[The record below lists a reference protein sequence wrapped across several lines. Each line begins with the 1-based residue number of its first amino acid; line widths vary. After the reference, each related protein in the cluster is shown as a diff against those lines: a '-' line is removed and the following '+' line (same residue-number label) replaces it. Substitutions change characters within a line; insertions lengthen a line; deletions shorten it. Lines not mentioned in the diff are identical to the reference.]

1 MPEAA
6 IRPCT
11 ERSTA
16 WFCEMNLGTNERSTD
31 KSMQKI
37 ALNFLPVLSRNF
49 QITMFAVPFHGEER
63 PAHAG
68 EEAILRHLGEGEDN
82 KPYWTLFQRFEGAKR
97 VDLEPFEN
105 TYATV
110 DALRRALE
118 ESCRSGLQAERYRVR
133 DGFRRKI
140 EVVVERHEEGLATVS
155 LEPYLLR
162 SARRFGILA
171 SFRFHPDEAHRGTK
185 RALQLSLALDRN
197 GQPNL
202 DFYADRYTKLSD
214 FVMEFHRSI
223 FPLRMSDGQEI
234 EVGSRLVGLSPDS
247 LAVKRYVMNS
257 RKESRSQ
264 FMGVQK
270 FGPYEQ
276 NAEDTQLYFLY
287 RGKEHGL
294 SQDLFRALRGDSFR
308 TFSGMQKMFRFA
320 VTRHNVRGAT
330 ISEFNPEEIG
340 RVADMVAA
348 DAAGRPVVPVVIT
361 PFSRR
366 DETDEKEAYW
376 TLKHAFLAKGM
387 PIQVVSAETIADR
400 NTLKWSTSGIALQIF
415 AKAGGTP
422 WRVVPA
428 TERCL
433 IVGVGQAHK
442 VLAKGGIERYFAYSV
457 LTDSSGAFQEI
468 RPLSMAGDEESYI
481 DAFHDSL
488 RDIFDEYADRF
499 SNFVVHSTF
508 SIRKKELDSIAAAL
522 DAQRAT
528 VGEGHFVSMKF
539 NDRNRFFGFSSGHN
553 SRVPYESTVVSLS
566 RSEYL
571 VWFEGLQYGQS
582 ALRKTVGGP
591 LHVRYAYPDRIG
603 ESEKRMFLQDA
614 INLSGANWRG
624 FNAKSLPVSV
634 YYAQIIARYL
644 KEFEAHGLRP
654 LDVNNIVPWFL

>member
-1 MPEAA
+1 
-6 IRPCT
+6 
-11 ERSTA
+11 
-16 WFCEMNLGTNERSTD
+16 
-31 KSMQKI
+31 MQAI
-37 ALNFLPVLSRNF
+37 ALNFLPVLTRNF
-49 QITMFAVPFHGEER
+49 RITIYAVPFRGEER
-63 PAHAG
+63 PVHAD
-68 EEAILRHLGEGEDN
+68 EEAVLRHLDEGEEY
-82 KPYWTLFQRFEGAKR
+82 KRYWTFFEAFDGARR

-110 DALRRALE
+110 DAMRRGLE
-118 ESCRSGLQAERYRVR
+118 ESCRSGLHAENYQVR
-133 DGFRRKI
+133 DGFRREI
-140 EVVVERHEEGLATVS
+140 EVVVERHEEGVATVS

-171 SFRFHPDEAHRGTK
+171 SFRFHPDDAHRGTR

-197 GQPNL
+197 GRPNL
-202 DFYADRYTKLSD
+202 DFYADRYAKLSD
-214 FVMEFHRSI
+214 FVRRFHGSI
-223 FPLRMSDGQEI
+223 FPLRISDGQEV
-234 EVGSRLVGLSPDS
+234 EVGSRLVGLSPDALS
-247 LAVKRYVMNS
+247 VKRYVMNG
-257 RKESRSQ
+257 RRESKSQ
-264 FMGVQK
+264 FTGVQK
-270 FGPYEQ
+270 YGPYEQ

-287 RGKEHGL
+287 RREEHGL
-294 SQDLFRALRGDSFR
+294 SQDLFRALRGDTFR
-308 TFSGMQKMFRFA
+308 TFSGLDKMFRFPVA
-320 VTRHNVRGAT
+320 RHNVRGAM
-330 ISEFNPEEIG
+330 ISEFEAREIE
-340 RVADMVAA
+340 RVAEVVAA

-366 DETDEKEAYW
+366 DEAEENEAYW
-376 TLKHAFLAKGM
+376 TLKHAFLARGM
-387 PIQVVSAETIADR
+387 PIQVVAAETVANR

-442 VLAKGGIERYFAYSV
+442 VLVEGGIERFFAYSV
-457 LTDSSGAFQEI
+457 LTDSTGAFQEI
-468 RPLSMAGDEESYI
+468 RLLGTAGDEESYI
-481 DAFHDSL
+481 DAFHASL
-488 RDIFDEYADRF
+488 RGIFEDYADRF
-499 SNFVVHSTF
+499 SSFVVHSTF
-508 SIRKKELDSIAAAL
+508 SIRRRELDSIAAAL
-522 DAQRAT
+522 DAQEAA
-528 VGEGHFVSMKF
+528 GGDGHFVSMKF

-582 ALRKTVGGP
+582 ALQKMVGGP

-644 KEFEAHGLRP
+644 KEFEVHGLRP
-654 LDVNNIVPWFL
+654 LDVDNIVPWFL